1 MNLLK
6 PFSCHT
12 RAALLFCLIPLLF
25 TVVFPQPEGLT
36 PVEQEIAATVEQQ
49 SDQAVD
55 LLRRSVNINSGT
67 FNVKG
72 VRRVGKLFQKELAPL
87 GFDVQWID
95 MPPELHRAGHLF
107 AYRRG
112 TRGKG
117 VLLIGHLD
125 TVFDKNTPFKRFEIH
140 DTTATGPGTEDMK
153 GGNVV
158 IVYALK
164 ALHDLSLLENTTII
178 VALHG
183 DEEEAGRPTSISRR
197 DIQAAAEECDVA
209 LGFEGGVSGT
219 ITVARRGIS
228 GWRLETAGI
237 RGHSSDIFNEN
248 SGNGAIY
255 ETARILNGFFE
266 EVRGEEYLTFNPGVI
281 LGGTE
286 VHFDPALYR
295 GSAFGLANVIAQKV
309 VVSGD
314 LRFISDAQKDSARA
328 KMRTIVADHLPGTSA
343 SISFTDSY
351 PAMAPTE
358 GNYELLALYDQ
369 VNRDLGYGPIEALDP
384 GSRGAADVSFVA
396 RLVDCL
402 DGLGVE
408 GNGGHSIHEKVYL
421 PSMDRATKRAA
432 VLVYRLTR

>member
-1 MNLLK
+1 MRRK
-6 PFSCHT
+6 PVLCPHH
-12 RAALLFCLIPLLF
+12 LILPFCLFPILL
-25 TVVFPQPEGLT
+25 TSTPPPSEGLSHI
-36 PVEQEIAATVEQQ
+36 EQEIVATVEQQ

-55 LLRRSVNINSGT
+55 LLRRSVNINSGS

-72 VRRVGKLFQKELAPL
+72 VRRVGKVFQKELAPL
-87 GFDVQWID
+87 GFEIQWID
-95 MPPELHRAGHLF
+95 MPPELKRAGHLF

-112 TRGKG
+112 TQGKG

-125 TVFDKNTPFKRFEIH
+125 TVFDKNTPFERFEIH

-164 ALHDLSLLENTTII
+164 ALHSLDLLENTTII

-209 LGFEGGVSGT
+209 LGFEGGVPGT

-228 GWRLETAGI
+228 GWQLEATGI
-237 RGHSSDIFNEN
+237 RAHSSGIFRKETG
-248 SGNGAIY
+248 SGAVY
-255 ETARILNGFFE
+255 EAARILHRFYDE
-266 EVRGEEYLTFNPGVI
+266 IRGPEYLTFNPGVI

-286 VHFDPALYR
+286 VRFDPAIYR
-295 GSAFGLANVIAQKV
+295 GSAFGLANVVAQNV

-314 LRFISDAQKDSARA
+314 LRFISDAQKDSVRV
-328 KMRTIVADHLPGTSA
+328 KMRAIVADHLPGASA

-351 PAMAPTE
+351 PSMAPTP

-396 RLVDCL
+396 HLVDCL

-408 GNGGHSIHEKVYL
+408 GDGGHSIYEKMYL
-421 PSMDRATKRAA
+421 PSMNRATKRAA
-432 VLVYRLTR
+432 LLIYRLTR

>member
-1 MNLLK
+1 MPIKPLIIFRRQVLLVSIL
-6 PFSCHT
+6 P
-12 RAALLFCLIPLLF
+12 ALLSGLSP
-25 TVVFPQPEGLT
+25 PPEGLSA
-36 PVEQEIAATVEQQ
+36 VEKEITAMVEQQ
-49 SDQAVD
+49 SDKAVD
-55 LLRRSVNINSGT
+55 LLRRSVNINSGS

-87 GFDVQWID
+87 GFEIRWID

-112 TRGKG
+112 TQGKG

-140 DTTATGPGTEDMK
+140 DTTASGPGTEDMK

-164 ALHDLSLLENTTII
+164 ALHSLDLLENTTVI

-197 DIQAAAEECDVA
+197 DIKAAAEECDVA
-209 LGFEGGVSGT
+209 LGFEGGVPGT

-228 GWRLETAGI
+228 GWQLETTGI
-237 RGHSSDIFNEN
+237 RAHSSGIFREETG
-248 SGNGAIY
+248 SGAVY
-255 ETARILNGFFE
+255 EAARILHGFYND
-266 EVRGEEYLTFNPGVI
+266 VRGEQYLTFNPGVI

-286 VHFDPALYR
+286 VRFDPAIYR
-295 GSAFGLANVIAQKV
+295 GSAYGLANVIAQRV

-328 KMRTIVADHLPGTSA
+328 QMRAIVADHLPGSSA
-343 SISFTDSY
+343 SISFSDSY
-351 PAMAPTE
+351 PSMAPTP

-369 VNRDLGYGPIEALDP
+369 VSRDLGLGPIEALDP
-384 GSRGAADVSFVA
+384 GQRGAADVSFVA
-396 RLVDCL
+396 SLVDCL

-408 GNGGHSIHEKVYL
+408 GEGGHSIYEKLYL

-432 VLVYRLTR
+432 VLIYRLTR

>member
-1 MNLLK
+1 MRYRPIKVSSLV
-6 PFSCHT
+6 
-12 RAALLFCLIPLLF
+12 LLFGAVILLL
-25 TVVFPQPEGLT
+25 PAGAHSQSEGLS
-36 PVEQEIAATVEQQ
+36 PVEQDIVATVERQ

-55 LLRRSVNINSGT
+55 LLRKSVNINSGT

-72 VRRVGKLFQKELAPL
+72 VRRVGKVFEKTLAPL

-95 MPPELHRAGHLF
+95 LPPDLHRAGHLF

-125 TVFDKNTPFKRFEIH
+125 TVFDRNSPFKRFILE
-140 DTTATGPGTEDMK
+140 DTTAHGPGTEDMK
-153 GGNVV
+153 GGNVA

-164 ALHDLSLLENTTII
+164 ALHTLDLLDNTTII

-183 DEEEAGRPTSISRR
+183 DEEEAGRPISISRR
-197 DIQAAAEECDVA
+197 DIKAAAAECDVA
-209 LGFEGGVSGT
+209 LGFEGGVPGT
-219 ITVARRGIS
+219 ITIARRGIS
-228 GWRLETAGI
+228 GWQLETTGI
-237 RGHSSDIFNEN
+237 RAHSSGIF
-248 SGNGAIY
+248 GADYGAGAVY
-255 ETARILNGFFE
+255 EAARILHRFYN
-266 EVRGEEYLTFNPGVI
+266 EVRGEQYLTFNPGVI

-286 VHFDPALYR
+286 VNFEPAIYR
-295 GSAFGLANVIAQKV
+295 GSAFGLANVVAQRV

-314 LRFISDAQKDSARA
+314 LRFIADAQKDSARA
-328 KMRTIVADHLPGTSA
+328 VMRTIVADHLPGTSA

-351 PAMAPTE
+351 PAMAPTP

-369 VNRDLGYGPIEALDP
+369 VNRDLGWGPIEALDP

-396 RLVDCL
+396 SQVDCL

-408 GNGGHSIHEKVYL
+408 GYGAHSIQERMFL
-421 PSMDRATKRAA
+421 PSMERATKRAA
-432 VLVYRLTR
+432 VLIYRLTR

>member
-1 MNLLK
+1 LIL
-6 PFSCHT
+6 P
-12 RAALLFCLIPLLF
+12 LCLIPILL
-25 TVVFPQPEGLT
+25 TGTPPPSEGLS
-36 PVEQEIAATVEQQ
+36 PIEKEIAAMVKQQ

-55 LLRRSVNINSGT
+55 LLRRSVNINSGS

-87 GFDVQWID
+87 GFEIQWID
-95 MPPELHRAGHLF
+95 MPPELNRAGHLF

-125 TVFDKNTPFKRFEIH
+125 TVFDRNTPFKRFVID
-140 DTTATGPGTEDMK
+140 DTTAHGPGTEDMK

-164 ALHDLSLLENTTII
+164 ALHSLDLLENTTII

-197 DIQAAAEECDVA
+197 DIRAAAEECDVA
-209 LGFEGGVSGT
+209 LGFEGGVPGT

-228 GWRLETAGI
+228 GWQLETSGI
-237 RGHSSDIFNEN
+237 RAHSSGIFRADY
-248 SGNGAIY
+248 GAGAVY
-255 ETARILNGFFE
+255 EAARILHGFYND
-266 EVRGEEYLTFNPGVI
+266 VRGEQYLTFNPGVI

-286 VHFDPALYR
+286 VNFDPAIYR
-295 GSAFGLANVIAQKV
+295 GSAFGLANVVAQKV

-351 PAMAPTE
+351 PSMAPTE
-358 GNYELLALYDQ
+358 GNYQLLAMYGQ
-369 VNRDLGYGPIEALDP
+369 VSRDLGLGPIEALDP

-396 RLVDCL
+396 HLVDGL

-408 GNGGHSIHEKVYL
+408 GDGAHTIHEKLYL

-432 VLVYRLTR
+432 LLIYRLTR